1 MRHDAKTVQL
11 GPIIRGITFVS
22 SSELTN
28 LSFMLVQNLI
38 PKMPAIPLSLPFM
51 TFSYVPESSMASSAH
66 FLLLLHQLGQRQAIV
81 NKRSMAIVC
90 QNLSRADT
98 LLPLYGFSSSH
109 PYGGSGNSVSRSWD
123 HFLVDERRFT
133 GAKDGIW
140 SSIVASSFELAYLR
154 G

>member
-1 MRHDAKTVQL
+1 LRHDAETVQL
-11 GPIIRGITFVS
+11 GPIIRDITFVS

-66 FLLLLHQLGQRQAIV
+66 LLFLLHQLGQRQAIV
-81 NKRSMAIVC
+81 NKRSMAIFC
-90 QNLSRADT
+90 QNLSH
-98 LLPLYGFSSSH
+98 GFSSSH

-140 SSIVASSFELAYLR
+140 SSVVASGFELAYLR
-154 G
+154 CWSV